1 MGIAVPDP
9 DFLPGWAKK
18 RGIEGSYTEMCKS
31 KVKHFG
37 FGSYDDDVYIFNLLK
52 YEDLYHP

>member
-37 FGSYDDDVYIFNLLK
+37 FGSFDDDVYNLLK